1 MLSGMAI
8 RITFISAGGPIVTRA
23 TFMYP
28 ISRVVFSASKQK
40 LSLRKIAREE
50 ESRVLSRYS
59 RAHGLISFPWGVRDI
74 NQYVLR
80 TRGGG
85 GGGRRRVN
93 VSFSSS
99 SPFMERWNG
108 REMEEGAASEGK
120 ARRSREGRRGV
131 LERTP
136 DELVPPFSRDIPLS
150 SPLKSVSGPQVRFRI
165 SEIVAV
171 GGTRWNE
178 TSIYIALTN
187 QPSPRFK

>member
-28 ISRVVFSASKQK
+28 TSRVVFSASKQK

-85 GGGRRRVN
+85 GGGGRRRVN

-99 SPFMERWNG
+99 SPLMERWNG
-108 REMEEGAASEGK
+108 RETWRKREERQREKLVEVEKGWKEARGSGKDPWWTRSPFLEGYP
-120 ARRSREGRRGV
+120 SLVTLEIGV
-131 LERTP
+131 GP
-136 DELVPPFSRDIPLS
+136 
-150 SPLKSVSGPQVRFRI
+150 SGEI
-165 SEIVAV
+165 SH
-171 GGTRWNE
+171 
-178 TSIYIALTN
+178 
-187 QPSPRFK
+187 